1 MKNFNHISGALLLT
15 GVVLFSACR
24 KEFNESDSVEDDF
37 TNPEI
42 EILKP
47 SENEV
52 FVAGDTIEY
61 SIQFSDA
68 GGPGIYDIDF
78 RQSAPVA
85 ARMSDIEPVEFKRY
99 STGNN
104 YGFTHVVDA
113 VYIIPEGAYS
123 GTYTFTVNA
132 TDHVGNPADT
142 KLRNIFIE
150 NELENVDPEIVF
162 NAPAALSQFTIGDI
176 PTFSASVTDNRKLS
190 EVDLKITQ
198 NGTGFE
204 AFAFT
209 FTEDMIP
216 NETSFD
222 ILQPVP
228 VLDTFPRGTYSLT
241 VTATDYSGNVAKGV
255 LTFVIEFDEVEDPE

>member
-1 MKNFNHISGALLLT
+1 MKNFNHISGALLITCL
-15 GVVLFSACR
+15 VLLSACR
-24 KEFNESDSVEDDF
+24 KEFDDSVDADV

-52 FVAGDTIEY
+52 FAAGDTIEY

-68 GGPGIYDIDF
+68 GGPGLYEIDF
-78 RQSAPVA
+78 QQSAPVA

-99 STGNN
+99 TTGNN

-113 VYIIPEGAYS
+113 MYIIPEGAYA

-132 TDHVGNPADT
+132 TDHIGNPADT
-142 KLRNIFIE
+142 KTRNIFIE

-162 NAPAALSQFTIGDI
+162 NTPAALSQFTIGDI

-190 EVDLKITQ
+190 EVVVNISQ
-198 NGTGFE
+198 NDADFE
-204 AFAFT
+204 PFTFT

-216 NETSFD
+216 NETSLE

-228 VLDTFPRGTYSLT
+228 VLESFPRGTYSLT
-241 VTATDYSGNVAKGV
+241 ITATDFSGNVAKGV
-255 LTFVIEFDEVEDPE
+255 LPFLIHYDEVEDPE